1 MTDDGIIV
9 PKSNFSRSPEARRS
23 NHVREKRNS
32 GEYCD
37 ETAGNS
43 PNIAIDGISFSIKIR
58 FSLVELMF

>member
-1 MTDDGIIV
+1 MTNDGIIV

-43 PNIAIDGISFSIKIR
+43 PNIAIDGICFNIKIR